1 MLWWTEMMV
10 TICCKL
16 GFSDCHGLERVCEMN
31 WRMKMN
37 PSTNQFGNR
46 VRVVRVETVVKLG
59 KTLVN
64 GTEIS
69 RSHQKLVS
77 CLPKYWTLPMMLL
90 VLLNG
95 TIFVVS
101 FPGSQS
107 PGQWF
112 VPESGAGL
120 VRRDQAALGGER
132 SESLQSAGDRLWTS
146 LRWLQLGVEI
156 VMQWFMQWF
165 WGFEKNGLGSKIFR
179 ILLLIKGNHGNWGYP
194 NFRKHPRHWEM
205 DENGQS

>member
-1 MLWWTEMMV
+1 MKWIGGWTWIPQPISSETEFVLFVLKPWWNWVKPWWMV
-10 TICCKL
+10 QK
-16 GFSDCHGLERVCEMN
+16 FH
-31 WRMKMN
+31 
-37 PSTNQFGNR
+37 
-46 VRVVRVETVVKLG
+46 
-59 KTLVN
+59 
-64 GTEIS
+64 EIS

-101 FPGSQS
+101 FPGFQS

-120 VRRDQAALGGER
+120 VRRDQTALGGER
-132 SESLQSAGDRLWTS
+132 SESLRSAGDRLWTS
-146 LRWLQLGVEI
+146 LRWLQLGLGVEI

-179 ILLLIKGNHGNWGYP
+179 ILLVIKGNHGNWGYP
-194 NFRKHPRHWEM
+194 NFRKHPRHWEL